1 MPEDTGKITEIA
13 QAVATVTE
21 KVPVYQD
28 AIQPAAQELGKG
40 LQLVVRAVNAA
51 LTPLKGFIW
60 GIEQIR
66 DFVRT
71 KVAEKLRSVPPED
84 IREPEPHIAVPAIEA
99 LRYTGAKEEL
109 AEMYA
114 NLLAT
119 SMDVK
124 TALHAHPAF
133 VDMIKNLSPDEA
145 RMLRYLS
152 SNTLYPIINIKLV
165 QSDNG
170 AYVIAHRHFSLLGMD
185 AHCQHPFLAASY
197 LDNLVRLGL
206 AEIPEFGHLT
216 EEALYKRIEGFPQIK
231 GILESYSK
239 FTDRR
244 CEVEKL
250 RAMVTDLGQQF
261 IRACVI
267 DKNLQPRA

>member
-13 QAVATVTE
+13 QAVATITE

-28 AIQPAAQELGKG
+28 AIPPAAQELGKG
-40 LQLVVRAVNAA
+40 LHLVVRAVTAA
-51 LTPLKGFIW
+51 LTPLEGFIW
-60 GIEQIR
+60 GIDQIR
-66 DFVRT
+66 DFVRS
-71 KVAEKLRSVPPED
+71 KVAEKLRSVPPEE
-84 IREPEPHIAVPAIEA
+84 IQEPEPHIAVPAIEA

-145 RMLRYLS
+145 RMLRHLS
-152 SNTLYPIINIKLV
+152 SNTLYPVINIKLV
-165 QSDNG
+165 QNDNNSFI
-170 AYVIAHRHFSLLGMD
+170 VVHRHVSLLGLD
-185 AHCQHPFLAASY
+185 AQCQYPFLAANY

-206 AEIPEFGHLT
+206 AEIPESGFLMD
-216 EEALYKRIEGFPQIK
+216 ESIYKRIEDYAQIK
-231 GILESYSK
+231 DLLDSYK
-239 FTDRR
+239 KLPDRR
-244 CEVEKL
+244 PEVEKL
-250 RAMVTDLGQQF
+250 RASVTDLGKQF

-267 DKNLQPRA
+267 DKNIQPRA

>member
-84 IREPEPHIAVPAIEA
+84 IREPEPHIAVPAI
-99 LRYTGAKEEL
+99 
-109 AEMYA
+109 
-114 NLLAT
+114 
-119 SMDVK
+119 
-124 TALHAHPAF
+124 
-133 VDMIKNLSPDEA
+133 
-145 RMLRYLS
+145 
-152 SNTLYPIINIKLV
+152 
-165 QSDNG
+165 
-170 AYVIAHRHFSLLGMD
+170 
-185 AHCQHPFLAASY
+185 
-197 LDNLVRLGL
+197 
-206 AEIPEFGHLT
+206 
-216 EEALYKRIEGFPQIK
+216 
-231 GILESYSK
+231 
-239 FTDRR
+239 
-244 CEVEKL
+244 
-250 RAMVTDLGQQF
+250 
-261 IRACVI
+261 
-267 DKNLQPRA
+267 

>member
-1 MPEDTGKITEIA
+1 MPEDSGKITEIA

-40 LQLVVRAVNAA
+40 LQLVARAVNSA
-51 LTPLKGFIW
+51 LSPLEGFIW
-60 GIEQIR
+60 GIDRIR

-84 IREPEPHIAVPAIEA
+84 IREPEPQIAVPAIES

-109 AEMYA
+109 ADMYA

-133 VDMIKNLSPDEA
+133 VDMIKNLCPDEA
-145 RMLRYLS
+145 RILRFLS
-152 SNTLYPIINIKLV
+152 SRPLYPIINIKLI
-165 QSDNG
+165 QNDNG
-170 AYVIAHRHFSLLGMD
+170 SYVIVHRHVSLLGTE
-185 AHCQHPFLAASY
+185 AQCQHPFLAANY

-216 EEALYKRIEGFPQIK
+216 DEAPYKRIEEHRQIK
-231 GILESYSK
+231 GLLESYNK
-239 FTDRR
+239 LTDRR
-244 CEVEKL
+244 PEVEKL
-250 RAMVTDLGQQF
+250 RAMLTDLGRQF
-261 IRACVI
+261 IQACVI
-267 DKNLQPRA
+267 DKNIQPRA